1 VQNKKGFFSL
11 IAILVIVLVFMLW
24 FVYLWNHNWFGG
36 GLNVP
41 SLSTQNDSGSLIPQ
55 EPANSNPGDINKQL
69 NRLRTDVKNL
79 ENKKNQEINDELN
92 K

>member
-1 VQNKKGFFSL
+1 
-11 IAILVIVLVFMLW
+11 MLW

-55 EPANSNPGDINKQL
+55 ESTNSNPGDINKQL